1 MAPQPPTPEELRRAA
16 SGDVR
21 AQNAIFDAWLPVV
34 LRWCA
39 RLGGPRVAAE
49 DAAHDVMIVL
59 LRRFDAI
66 EKPERFPSWL
76 FGVTRRVLRK
86 HRGRAWILRWAGSE
100 LPDVRDGR
108 QDPER
113 DLEDS
118 ELAASVRSILAELPE
133 RQREVLVL
141 CDLEERTA
149 PEVSQLLGVPL
160 GTVASRLR
168 LARARFE
175 ALARARS
182 LVPAIAQGVP

>member
-1 MAPQPPTPEELRRAA
+1 M
-16 SGDVR
+16 R
-21 AQNAIFDAWLPVV
+21 AQNGIFDAWLPVV
-34 LRWCA
+34 LRWCV
-39 RLGGPRVAAE
+39 RLGGPHVAPE

-59 LRRFDAI
+59 LGRFDAI
-66 EKPERFPSWL
+66 EHADRFSSWL

-86 HRGRAWILRWAGSE
+86 HRGRAWIRRWTGAGI
-100 LPDVRDGR
+100 PDVGDPR

-113 DLEDS
+113 DLAGSD
-118 ELAASVRSILAELPE
+118 LARQVRSILAELPE

-175 ALARARS
+175 RLAREHA
-182 LVPAIAQGVP
+182 LDAHVAPTLEAP